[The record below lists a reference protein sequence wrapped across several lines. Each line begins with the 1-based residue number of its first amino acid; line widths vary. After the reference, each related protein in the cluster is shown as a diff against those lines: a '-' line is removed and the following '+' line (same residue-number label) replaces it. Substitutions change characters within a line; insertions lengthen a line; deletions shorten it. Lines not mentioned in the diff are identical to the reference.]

1 MLKQGSALAN
11 LRRTLRQRRNF
22 MKNLKN
28 KNYKPIAVFILITL
42 LLFVFR
48 IIAQAEE
55 ASSVKT
61 ILEVG
66 VIGFLML
73 NIATRIL
80 TFTAG
85 LVDFAVRLGND
96 VLNLPAVQSGWGI
109 VLNITNLGF
118 VLAIIIIA
126 FATIL
131 RFESYAM
138 KKTLWKLIVAALL
151 VNFSLVIAGSIMSI
165 SNIASNVFYDAA
177 LGNGGKNLS
186 NALANAMNPQ
196 RYGEIKSTAS
206 LALKYVANL
215 FSLEGNINYI
225 INLIF
230 IIIFTFLTILAFV
243 SLFVMLFMRAIILAF
258 LLIVSPIIWLL
269 WIFPSTQEHWKKW
282 WSEFIRWNFFA
293 PAVYFFIYLAVLTA
307 AEIQDK
313 TKTLKSITDA
323 AQSGSAA
330 AVFNTGGFMS
340 NIFTHAANL
349 FVVLGLLYGGIYV
362 ANKFGIAGGGI
373 GVKWAGGVGAW
384 AKGKTKEKTWGG
396 IKGGYSRLAGKA
408 GWNDKSIEASK
419 KASDSTS
426 MAGRF
431 WHGLKARTYANLAA
445 PAERESEAYKAEV
458 SKLTMAQAMAQ
469 LSSKSMTMPG
479 GRKAAL
485 AEYIKDNAGKISMP
499 EREIKV
505 GKKVKDK
512 EGNERTVRMG
522 YELQKGEKE
531 TGEYAYKKVGGD
543 EMKQDWL
550 EKNLATDSMKHFYDR
565 AKMDFSSLEK
575 KALGVSKE
583 MVDARNNKGLDSKE
597 FAAAAAKFY
606 GGLKKSDAADIGKSL
621 KRLYSPAALSD
632 KDGKKLAEHIARAFS
647 NNIPVISS
655 MLPHLGGYKIV
666 SNFQNKFKEVN
677 QGLEEE
683 TMANIFKNFKLFEGG
698 ASPAASAS
706 KP

>member
-1 MLKQGSALAN
+1 MLKQGLALAN
-11 LRRTLRQRRNF
+11 LRQTPRQRRNF

-42 LLFVFR
+42 LFFVFR

-66 VIGFLML
+66 VIGFLIL

-80 TFTAG
+80 TFAAG
-85 LVDFAVRLGND
+85 LVDFAVRFGND

-131 RFESYAM
+131 RFENYAM

-196 RYGEIKSTAS
+196 RYGEIKSMAS
-206 LALKYVANL
+206 LAAKYFSDL
-215 FSLEGNINYI
+215 FSLSGNINYVI
-225 INLIF
+225 SLIF

-307 AEIQDK
+307 AGIQD
-313 TKTLKSITDA
+313 KTLKSITDA
-323 AQSGSAA
+323 TQSGSAA
-330 AVFNTGGFMS
+330 MVFNTGGFMS

-373 GVKWAGGVGAW
+373 GVKWAEKIGGSVGSWSGRKGKAFGSFPFRSEWGQKKIEKIQKYGADKGFFGKTFSAPIRKLGTAFSGLGVGTG
-384 AKGKTKEKTWGG
+384 GKLVSDAGE
-396 IKGGYSRLAGKA
+396 RLKNRFS
-408 GWNDKSIEASK
+408 NDKDLANAFESL
-419 KASDSTS
+419 
-426 MAGRF
+426 GRD
-431 WHGLKARTYANLAA
+431 
-445 PAERESEAYKAEV
+445 E
-458 SKLTMAQAMAQ
+458 
-469 LSSKSMTMPG
+469 
-479 GRKAAL
+479 
-485 AEYIKDNAGKISMP
+485 KI
-499 EREIKV
+499 
-505 GKKVKDK
+505 
-512 EGNERTVRMG
+512 
-522 YELQKGEKE
+522 
-531 TGEYAYKKVGGD
+531 
-543 EMKQDWL
+543 
-550 EKNLATDSMKHFYDR
+550 
-565 AKMDFSSLEK
+565 
-575 KALGVSKE
+575 
-583 MVDARNNKGLDSKE
+583 
-597 FAAAAAKFY
+597 AAAQRFSKNGTA
-606 GGLKKSDAADIGKSL
+606 GLIDANSL
-621 KRLYSPAALSD
+621 KRFIGDKKTEEMFKRHNVGKDYGDFEKSAGINREMATAKSD
-632 KDGKKLAEHIARAFS
+632 KEKEEAAKKFYKSYDPAEFGKINKNILFDDKKYADADIYLKAMIETNAGALGKLFPKLNSNDLDAVNNKIAKAILPKFEE
-647 NNIPVISS
+647 ISDDI
-655 MLPHLGGYKIV
+655 LGAGYKRQDTIAKLYAKDIKTLTMV
-666 SNFQNKFKEVN
+666 IKKYTEKMKPDFYKAYSKHLASRLLGFTPFEKEEKEV
-677 QGLEEE
+677 
-683 TMANIFKNFKLFEGG
+683 
-698 ASPAASAS
+698 S
-706 KP
+706 